1 MPPLYAHDP
10 FLAVHHALQRPWL
23 DLPAAVLS
31 VACEGWALALLGL
44 ALFGWFERDLRR
56 LVVAYL
62 PLALGLAAGGVA
74 VQQLKE
80 LFATPRPLA
89 IFGPAQVRVGLEPLF
104 QLGFPSGH
112 ASAVA
117 TLAACA
123 LLAYGRRVRWVLAL
137 VLLGGLSRVY
147 LGAHWVA
154 DVLGGWMLGALVGT
168 SAHVLCRLAG
178 RAAVGLA
185 ARREQRGCAGP

>member
-31 VACEGWALALLGL
+31 VACEGWAQALLGL
-44 ALFGWFERDLRR
+44 ALFAWLERDLRR
-56 LVVAYL
+56 LAVAYL
-62 PLALGLAAGGVA
+62 PVALGLAAGGAA

-89 IFGPAQVRVGLEPLF
+89 IYGPAQVRVGLEPLF

-123 LLAYGRRVRWVLAL
+123 LLAYGRRVRWVLVLA
-137 VLLGGLSRVY
+137 LLGGLSRVY

-154 DVLGGWMLGALVGT
+154 DVAGGWALGALVGAST
-168 SAHVLCRLAG
+168 HLLWHRAARVLLALGAG
-178 RAAVGLA
+178 R
-185 ARREQRGCAGP
+185 ESDGCAGP